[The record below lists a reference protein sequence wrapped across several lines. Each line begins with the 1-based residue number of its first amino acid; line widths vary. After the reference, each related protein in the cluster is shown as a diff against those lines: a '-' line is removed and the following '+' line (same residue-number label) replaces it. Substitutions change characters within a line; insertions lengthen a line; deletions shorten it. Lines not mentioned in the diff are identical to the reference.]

1 MWEMWPGSSL
11 GIRNAPPLSF
21 PLRAG
26 LACGVPFSQRAQR
39 TREGRRRW
47 CRRAGKR
54 RPGPRGFPTFPT
66 VGEPPR
72 ALLVGCQPEGQGNG
86 GGGGGGWGAH
96 ASSPLGTHYTY
107 FRTHHRKTG
116 CVWSFKRG
124 SFKGAVLCPS
134 FCSGA
139 AGLPVQP
146 TSYSTS
152 CTVLASSSTR
162 RLRRV
167 GASARRRCS
176 AASVVPSASP
186 CVPR

>member
-1 MWEMWPGSSL
+1 MWNVGNVAREL
-11 GIRNAPPLSF
+11 ARNSECPSAVF
-21 PLRAG
+21 PFKGRAG
-26 LACGVPFSQRAQR
+26 M
-39 TREGRRRW
+39 W
-47 CRRAGKR
+47 CSLLPAGSADKRRAAQVVP
-54 RPGPRGFPTFPT
+54 PGGQAAARAPGLSHRWWATKGPFGWVPARGAR
-66 VGEPPR
+66 ER
-72 ALLVGCQPEGQGNG
+72 G
-86 GGGGGGWGAH
+86 GSGGGWGAH

-152 CTVLASSSTR
+152 CTVLASSSTG